1 MNKRIIFFI
10 LGRLLLIESVFLL
23 ISSGVSLIYGEAEYK
38 SFLITAA
45 IAIIAGLLSWIP
57 SRNVERNLGKKEG
70 YIIVSLVWV
79 IFSLFGALPF
89 VISGA
94 IPSYTDAFFETMS
107 GFTTTG
113 SSILSADR
121 IENLSY
127 GLHFWR
133 SITQWIGGMGII
145 VMAIA
150 IFPLLGIGG
159 MQLFVAEVPGPSKDK
174 LHPRIKET
182 AKRLWGIYIIFTI
195 AEAILL
201 YLNNYINPS
210 DSPMT
215 VFDAICHSFTTMA
228 TGGYST
234 HGASIA
240 YWNGSYIHY
249 VISLFM
255 LIAGTNFTLTYFALQ
270 GKLSR
275 IYKDE
280 EFKFYIGFILA
291 LTILIAF
298 FLVFIH
304 DQEIAV
310 SFRDSLFQVISI
322 VTTTGFATVDYT
334 MWAPF
339 IGVIIFMMM
348 FLGGSA
354 GSTGGGMKIVRVAL
368 IMKNSYFELR
378 RLLHS
383 HAVIPVKFNKHS
395 VSAKIITNVLAFMV
409 LYMMIFAFGTVVIS
423 AMGYDLDTSMGAVAA
438 TLGNIGP
445 GIGDVGPSANFAH
458 FPDFGKWFLSFLMLL
473 GRLELFT
480 VLVLFSRSFWR
491 R

>member
-10 LGRLLLIESVFLL
+10 LGRLLIIESFFLL
-23 ISSGVSLIYGEAEYK
+23 LSALVSVIYGEQEYK
-38 SFLITAA
+38 AFLITAGISIGVGL
-45 IAIIAGLLSWIP
+45 IAWLLNK
-57 SRNVERNLGKKEG
+57 NVERNLGKKEG
-70 YIIVSLVWV
+70 YVIVSLVWV
-79 IFSLFGALPF
+79 VFSLFGALPF
-89 VISGA
+89 VLSGA
-94 IPSYTDAFFETMS
+94 IPNYADAFFETMS

-113 SSILSADR
+113 SSILDGTQ
-121 IENLSY
+121 IDNLAY

-182 AKRLWGIYIIFTI
+182 AKRLWAIYILFTI

-201 YLNNYINPS
+201 YLSNYISPGDNPV
-210 DSPMT
+210 T

-240 YWNGSYIHY
+240 YWQSSYIHY
-249 VISLFM
+249 VITIFM
-255 LIAGTNFTLTYFALQ
+255 IIAGTNFTLSYIAMQ
-270 GKLSR
+270 GKFS
-275 IYKDE
+275 KMKHDE
-280 EFKFYIGFILA
+280 EFKSYIGI
-291 LTILIAF
+291 ILIFTVMITF

-304 DQEIAV
+304 DKEIAI
-310 SFRDSLFQVISI
+310 SFRDSLFQVVSI
-322 VTTTGFATVDYT
+322 LTTTGFATADYT
-334 MWAPF
+334 QWAPF
-339 IGVIIFMMM
+339 IYVIIFVLM

-354 GSTGGGMKIVRVAL
+354 GSTGGGMKIVRVVL
-368 IMKNSYFELR
+368 VIKNSYFELR
-378 RLLHS
+378 RLLHP
-383 HAVIPVKFNKHS
+383 HAIIPVKFNKQS
-395 VSAKIITNVLAFMV
+395 VDPKIITNILAFMV
-409 LYMMIFAFGTVVIS
+409 IYVMIFVFGTIVIS
-423 AMGYDLDTSMGAVAA
+423 SMDYNLDTSMGAVAA

-445 GIGDVGPSANFAH
+445 GIGRVGPAENFSH
-458 FPDFGKWFLSFLMLL
+458 FPDFAKWFLSFLMML

-480 VLVLFSRSFWR
+480 IFVLFSRSFWR
-491 R
+491 K